1 MTAGSALLLRVHKPW
16 FDAIAHG
23 HKKYE
28 YRRVTPYWTTRIEG
42 RQYDK
47 IVFQNGYGARF
58 PTMDV
63 EYLGYD
69 IITNAQGEPHFRL
82 RLGAISN
89 VLNYT
94 IHHDISQQDT
104 GVCYDLNRCLDAGAP
119 KACMRFSPTRNAWR
133 PRPAPGPA
141 AVEVEAEIHTAR
153 AAPLVLPAS
162 PRSRAVRGG
171 GDSPPAAEGTPAAA
185 PAPPTPSSA
194 GTVVGEVSLLI

>member
-1 MTAGSALLLRVHKPW
+1 MPALLLRVHKPW

-69 IITNAQGEPHFRL
+69 IITNEQGEPHFRL

-89 VLNYT
+89 VLF
-94 IHHDISQQDT
+94 
-104 GVCYDLNRCLDAGAP
+104 G
-119 KACMRFSPTRNAWR
+119 KAWR
-133 PRPAPGPA
+133 AEPESIMMRNSSCSNA
-141 AVEVEAEIHTAR
+141 ALLAI
-153 AAPLVLPAS
+153 
-162 PRSRAVRGG
+162 
-171 GDSPPAAEGTPAAA
+171 TPFH
-185 PAPPTPSSA
+185 
-194 GTVVGEVSLLI
+194 